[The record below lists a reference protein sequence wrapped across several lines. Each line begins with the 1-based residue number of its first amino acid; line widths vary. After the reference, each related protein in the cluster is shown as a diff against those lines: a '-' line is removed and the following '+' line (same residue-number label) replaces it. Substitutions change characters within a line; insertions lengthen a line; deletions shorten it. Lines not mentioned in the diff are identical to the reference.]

1 MVYEDDFRVAN
12 YTRFQKADVTRTV
25 KSMTP
30 YQRQCALERIQAHV
44 LISDPVNVDEARRI
58 IKMLKG
64 EI

>member
-12 YTRFQKADVTRTV
+12 YRRFQKADVTHTI

-30 YQRQCALERIQAHV
+30 YQRQCALERIQATTLV
-44 LISDPVNVDEARRI
+44 SDPINIEEARRI

-64 EI
+64 EK